1 MPTPTPSEVS
11 SPWTP
16 SPGISVALHRGYR
29 HFLGHTLHKKEMT
42 GLFFKP
48 KKDSQYLGG
57 HMKGFHCSLRKHPF
71 LLALRRWDVSHGG
84 TSVTQWQKFHTND
97 ANQCLHHKS
106 GSHGVPNICP
116 FLRVLWSILVNCCVY
131 LPTIS
136 SETQMLRLEKT
147 IFHKYW
153 LFC

>member
-1 MPTPTPSEVS
+1 
-11 SPWTP
+11 
-16 SPGISVALHRGYR
+16 
-29 HFLGHTLHKKEMT
+29 MT

-48 KKDSQYLGG
+48 KKESQYLGG

-84 TSVTQWQKFHTND
+84 TSPTQRQKFHTDD

-136 SETQMLRLEKT
+136 SETQMLRLERLYST
-147 IFHKYW
+147 NINCFVRDSSRLH
-153 LFC
+153 LTFLAFCLLSVIRKQ

>member
-1 MPTPTPSEVS
+1 
-11 SPWTP
+11 
-16 SPGISVALHRGYR
+16 
-29 HFLGHTLHKKEMT
+29 MT

-48 KKDSQYLGG
+48 KKESQYLGG

-84 TSVTQWQKFHTND
+84 KSPTQRQKFHTDD

-136 SETQMLRLEKT
+136 SETQMLRLEILYST
-147 IFHKYW
+147 NINCFVRDSSRLH
-153 LFC
+153 LTFVAFCLLSVIRKQ

>member
-1 MPTPTPSEVS
+1 
-11 SPWTP
+11 
-16 SPGISVALHRGYR
+16 
-29 HFLGHTLHKKEMT
+29 MT

-48 KKDSQYLGG
+48 KKESQYLGG

-84 TSVTQWQKFHTND
+84 TSPTQRQKFHTDD

-136 SETQMLRLEKT
+136 SETRMLRLERLYST
-147 IFHKYW
+147 NINCFVRDSSRLH
-153 LFC
+153 LTFVAFCLLSAIRKQ